1 MSPLMAAYTAINGT
15 VGEPSWNLIAKD

>member
-15 VGEPSWNLIAKD
+15 VGEPLWNLIVMD